1 MNPLNIWL
9 SCQGHFKLDD
19 NMAYLNALLPAIPLT
34 QALQQLHA
42 DFSVQVLRLGM
53 DDVWCD
59 EQDFIGTKQGF
70 SREVCLS
77 LQNQAVVWARSICA
91 HDAHA
96 WHDIV
101 QCGTQPLGM
110 RLYQLPLE
118 RTEFEYAYLSPEHLA
133 NPSTQTI
140 VSRRSCFYLQDG
152 SPLLLTESFLPSL
165 KNYE

>member
-9 SCQGHFKLDD
+9 SCQDFKLDD
-19 NMAYLNALLPAIPLT
+19 NMTYLNTLLPAIPLT
-34 QALQQLHA
+34 QALKQLHA
-42 DFSVQVLRLGM
+42 DFSVQVLRLDL
-53 DDVWCD
+53 DDVWGD
-59 EQDFIGTKQGF
+59 EQGFIGTSLGF
-70 SREVCLS
+70 GREVCLS

-91 HDAHA
+91 HDASQ

-118 RTEFEYAYLSPEHLA
+118 RTEFEYAYLSPEHPA
-133 NPSTQTI
+133 NPSIQTI